1 MDYLHHNIVQLV
13 SAMRR
18 ADATY
23 AFVDYNVYKY
33 MSMPGDVR
41 VQWRHEA
48 TLLVTDIN
56 AAIEPVYLMV
66 PDWDAKT
73 NKSELTFKEGTLPFA
88 SALLEIFAQVRTIRY
103 RSGQG
108 LYDGGGGAFH
118 VTSKGL
124 AFLDYDQHIEGA
136 ELTRI
141 WSHQV

>member
-1 MDYLHHNIVQLV
+1 
-13 SAMRR
+13 MRR

-23 AFVDYNVYKY
+23 AFVGYNIYKH

-41 VQWRHEA
+41 VHWRHDA
-48 TLLVTDIN
+48 ALLVTDIN
-56 AAIEPVYLMV
+56 SAIDPVFLMV
-66 PDWDAKT
+66 PDWAAKT
-73 NKSELTFKEGTLPFA
+73 ALGQMTFKEGTLPFA
-88 SALLEIFAQVRTIRY
+88 SAFLEIFSQVRTLRY

-108 LYDGGGGAFH
+108 QYDGGGGAFH

-124 AFLDYDQHIEGA
+124 AFLDYDPHTEGK